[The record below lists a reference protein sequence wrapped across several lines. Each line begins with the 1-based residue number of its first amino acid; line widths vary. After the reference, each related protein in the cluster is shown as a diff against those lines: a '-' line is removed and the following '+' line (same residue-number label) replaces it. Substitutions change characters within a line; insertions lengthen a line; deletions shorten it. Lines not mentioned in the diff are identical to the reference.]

1 MEVGGTVGEIVQ
13 HDVFDVDA
21 AVHGRE
27 QRVPERGLGI
37 AGKGLLVS
45 VEVQRVHLPRPTPKQ
60 PHREWA
66 RREGGNGQGR
76 KAGMGKA
83 GKREWARREGGNGQG
98 GKVCGREGTDQR
110 SADDRRR
117 AARAPAGPVR
127 GARRNVSAG
136 GGHRS
141 DFLIFLIGGRS
152 STCGACTCRAKAR
165 GQCTHPTRPHLAD
178 AALVRPPEDVNWS
191 HHQSTSGN
199 QPTMLAVHVLL
210 GPAAAAFPGAL
221 FARGSEPG
229 ALGSMVCSGFWC
241 ERRERNRTRPMN
253 LGTSF
258 F

>member
-1 MEVGGTVGEIVQ
+1 MMFLMSMLPYTEENSGCLSGVLESLAKVFSSVSKCSACTFPDQ
-13 HDVFDVDA
+13 H
-21 AVHGRE
+21 RSS
-27 QRVPERGLGI
+27 RI
-37 AGKGLLVS
+37 
-45 VEVQRVHLPRPTPKQ
+45 
-60 PHREWA
+60 
-66 RREGGNGQGR
+66 GNGQGG

-83 GKREWARREGGNGQG
+83 GRREWARRESENGQG
-98 GKVCGREGTDQR
+98 GKAGMGKAGRYTGGRARIRGQQTIVDVQR
-110 SADDRRR
+110 VHLQGQCAVRGEMCRR
-117 AARAPAGPVR
+117 A
-127 GARRNVSAG
+127 G
-136 GGHRS
+136 GIGQI
-141 DFLIFLIGGRS
+141 FLIFLIGGRS

-241 ERRERNRTRPMN
+241 ERRGKNRTRPMH